1 MNPYSQIIDSLRD
14 DITLMYNS
22 DEHEMALLRGA
33 HLTSVIR
40 VTPPMMFANMGSG
53 ACILLSFYPAIP
65 TGLWIWFSVLT
76 LICALASWSWWHI
89 RDKVLATASARRIKR
104 STLHAAALA
113 GTWAI
118 MIIIWFPQAGALQQM
133 TIASLVTGMIGAG
146 GFVLSP
152 LPLASLVYVG
162 LYTLASVLALLT
174 CLVLRAEAH
183 YLVIAVLLM
192 LYSPM
197 MLIGALLSWR
207 KSSELIRAQ
216 RQAARQGEMLSV
228 LLQDFELDAGDA
240 LWETDRNGM
249 LNHVSPRLTELLG
262 LQPGEHEHKHFLQ
275 ILCERSP
282 ALCYL
287 VDDQIEQRQ
296 SFRSLPISMKD
307 EHGGRHLT
315 MTGKVL
321 LDEQGRF
328 AGRRGIIS
336 DVTDKVNNERML
348 RTLAHTDSLTGLA
361 NRFKL
366 RDTISNLVSRDSS
379 LALLSVDLDRFKSVN
394 DNHGHSTGDALLQV
408 IARRLTDCVG
418 DNTLVARLGGD
429 EFAVVVW
436 PVNSSSEPTALAQQV
451 IDCLSEPVTVTEREF
466 RIGAS
471 VGVSIRLPGGQHL
484 DDLMVQSDM
493 ALYASKAAGRGC
505 WSLYSEHIGEQSRR
519 RLAIEDGLR
528 HAIER
533 GEITIHWQP
542 KVSLATRQITGA
554 EALMRW
560 SHPELGRV
568 GPDEFIPIAEQC
580 GLIEGL
586 GHYVLEEACRAA
598 TNELKGLT
606 ISVNVSAMQV
616 QFGHFL
622 QELTTLLQ
630 RYELE
635 PERLELELT
644 ESVIIDDPDQAL
656 AMLTAIR
663 QTGVRLALD
672 DFGTGYSS
680 LSYLRTFPFDTLKID
695 RSFITE
701 LLTRPDA
708 QAIVRMISGLAMTL
722 GKRTV
727 CEGVETVEQLAAI
740 RAAGCHEVQGYLI
753 SRPVALEEFPT
764 VLPEWPE
771 TRQPAQTPGQAEGDA
786 D

>member
-1 MNPYSQIIDSLRD
+1 MNPYSQFIETLRD
-14 DITLMYNS
+14 DIALMYNS

-40 VTPPMMFANMGSG
+40 VTPPMMFANIGSG
-53 ACILLSFYPAIP
+53 SCILLSFYPVIP
-65 TGLWIWFSVLT
+65 TGLWVWFAALT
-76 LICALASWSWWHI
+76 LICALACWSWWHM
-89 RDKVLATASARRIKR
+89 RDKVLTTASVRRLKG
-104 STLHAAALA
+104 STVHAAALA
-113 GTWAI
+113 GTWAV
-118 MIIIWFPQAGALQQM
+118 MIVIWFPQAGALQQM
-133 TIASLVTGMIGAG
+133 TIATLVTGMIGAG

-152 LPLASLVYVG
+152 LPMASLVYVG
-162 LYTLASVLALLT
+162 LYTLASVLALLA
-174 CLVLRAEAH
+174 CLVLRTEAH
-183 YLVIAVLLM
+183 YLVIALLLM

-197 MLIGALLSWR
+197 TLIGALLSWR
-207 KSSELIRAQ
+207 KSSDLIKAQ
-216 RQAARQGEMLSV
+216 RRAARQGEMLSV
-228 LLQDFELDAGDA
+228 LLHDFELDAGDA
-240 LWETDRNGM
+240 LWETDRDGM
-249 LNHVSPRLTELLG
+249 LNHVSPRLKELLR
-262 LQPGEHEHKHFLQ
+262 LRPDEHEHKRFLQ

-287 VDDQIEQRQ
+287 IDEHIERRQ
-296 SFRSLPISMKD
+296 SFRSLPISIED
-307 EHGGRHLT
+307 EHGVRHLT
-315 MTGKVL
+315 LTGKVL
-321 LDEQGRF
+321 LDEQDRF

-366 RDTISNLVSRDSS
+366 RDTISGLVSRDMQ

-408 IARRLTDCVG
+408 IGRRLTACAG

-429 EFAVVVW
+429 EFAIALW
-436 PVNSSSEPTALAQQV
+436 PISDDREPIALAQRV
-451 IDCLSEPVTVTEREF
+451 IDSLSEPIAVAEREF

-471 VGVSIRLPGGQHL
+471 VGISLRMSAGPHM

-493 ALYASKAAGRGC
+493 ALYESKAAGRGC
-505 WSLYSEHIGEQSRR
+505 WSLYSEKIGEQSRR

-528 HAIER
+528 HAVER
-533 GEITIHWQP
+533 GEICVHWQP
-542 KVSLATRQITGA
+542 KVSLASWRITGA

-560 SHPELGRV
+560 THPELGRV

-580 GLIEGL
+580 GLIENL
-586 GHYVLEEACRAA
+586 GYYVLEEACRAA
-598 TNELKGLT
+598 TTELRGLL
-606 ISVNVSAMQV
+606 ISVNVSAVQV

-622 QELTTLLQ
+622 QDLTALLEHYQ
-630 RYELE
+630 LE
-635 PERLELELT
+635 PQRLELELT

-656 AMLTAIR
+656 DMLTAIR

-708 QAIVRMISGLAMTL
+708 QAIVRMISGLAITL
-722 GKRTV
+722 NKRTV
-727 CEGVETVEQLAAI
+727 CEGVESAEQLDVI
-740 RAAGCHEVQGYLI
+740 RALGCDEIQGYLI
-753 SRPVALEEFPT
+753 SPPVALEDFPT
-764 VLPEWPE
+764 ALPECLSNV
-771 TRQPAQTPGQAEGDA
+771 T
-786 D
+786 